1 MPIETV
7 YKYRCFSPLTID
19 SLCRDKLFFASPET
33 FNDPLDCK
41 PTLEIDSTS
50 TDLKKLLF
58 ELIRLRTHA
67 ETIASMKQL
76 KINKSEIERRASA
89 LATKRAEAALEK
101 TLTSIYEPFYTEPRE
116 EVELRFLKYEINSEI
131 LKRYDKGICCFSS
144 EFDNPLLWS
153 HYGDEHR
160 GICIGYDLIRK
171 PTPDLRKVIYGGS
184 RTIKTSV
191 IINALLKGNQRAK
204 TLLDNNVLLRKA
216 KPWSY
221 EKEYRLIG
229 DVGLHESPLRLKEI
243 YFGLRCPTSVIH
255 TVTSVLYK
263 HRGDVNFYQISNDQS
278 SFKLHHKEL
287 DDEELA
293 FYPRVARSGI
303 EIFGDP
309 TIDQQ
314 Y

>member
-7 YKYRCFSPLTID
+7 YRYRSFSPLTID
-19 SLCRDKLFFASPET
+19 GLCRDKLYFAAPYT

-41 PTLEIDSTS
+41 PTLEVDSTL
-50 TDLKKLLF
+50 DELRKLLF
-58 ELIRLRTHA
+58 ELIRIRTHA
-67 ETIASMKQL
+67 ETLVSMNKL
-76 KINKSEIERRASA
+76 KINDVAIKSHARV
-89 LATKRAEAALEK
+89 LATLRAKEIMEDIAY
-101 TLTSIYEPFYTEPRE
+101 SRHDPFYEDSPE
-116 EVELRFLKYEINSEI
+116 NIELFLLKSRINDEI

-204 TLLDNNVLLRKA
+204 NLLDNNVLLRKA

-229 DVGLHESPLRLKEI
+229 DVGLHDSPLRLKDI

-255 TVTSVLYK
+255 TVISVLSE
-263 HRGDVNFYQISNDQS
+263 HRKDINFYQISNDQS
-278 SFKLHHKEL
+278 SFKLHPKEL
-287 DDEELA
+287 DGEELA
-293 FYPRVARSGI
+293 FYPRVAQSGI
-303 EIFGDP
+303 EIFGDL
-309 TIDQQ
+309 TIDKQ